1 LHSLTNSRD
10 MRPTNPDKTSEIFQK
25 RLGKLGNW
33 TYDETY
39 SKVVLKTPAFKA
51 FHAKITISEVI

>member
-1 LHSLTNSRD
+1 

-33 TYDETY
+33 TYDEMY
-39 SKVVLKTPAFKA
+39 SKVAFKTLA
-51 FHAKITISEVI
+51 FKHFHAKITISEVI